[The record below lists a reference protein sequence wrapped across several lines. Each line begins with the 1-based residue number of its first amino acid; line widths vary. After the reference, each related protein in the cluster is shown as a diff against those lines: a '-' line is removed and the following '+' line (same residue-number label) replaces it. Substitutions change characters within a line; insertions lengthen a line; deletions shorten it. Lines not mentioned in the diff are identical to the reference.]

1 MGPKKDQ
8 NIDKARLKTRKCQY
22 NDRGYCKHGDKCYNI
37 YTDKVCDDKNC
48 SGQCDNFVQGA
59 LIIRKTCVLTLILL
73 LPVLCWDFHRLK
85 GITY

>member
-37 YTDKVCDDKNC
+37 HTDKVRDDKNC
-48 SGQCDNFVQGA
+48 SGQTVWQEA
-59 LIIRKTCVLTLILL
+59 S
-73 LPVLCWDFHRLK
+73 
-85 GITY
+85 